1 MSRKVFKQF
10 FYTFIYSKFTY
21 AITCYGSAYQNQT
34 QRVKNLVDRALKLT
48 LNRSTLAPEICKN
61 ERIFNFDMA
70 YRFNCGINMYRILC
84 LGNHN
89 FLATKV
95 LSYQTNHPHGTR
107 SVSNR
112 ILNLPLRRR
121 SKYQRSFLYNG
132 LTWSNL
138 GAPGFF
144 LGVVVCKSCFFFQ
157 LMHEPWSRTRA
168 SSLWDIRQICSICA
182 SHDSLHKQSA
192 VGWAG
197 MFII

>member
-1 MSRKVFKQF
+1 MRKVKQF
-10 FYTFIYSKFTY
+10 IPRSVLKQLYYAFIYSKFTY

-107 SVSNR
+107 SVSNQTF
-112 ILNLPLRRR
+112 
-121 SKYQRSFLYNG
+121 KSFF
-132 LTWSNL
+132 TQ
-138 GAPGFF
+138 A
-144 LGVVVCKSCFFFQ
+144 
-157 LMHEPWSRTRA
+157 
-168 SSLWDIRQICSICA
+168 I
-182 SHDSLHKQSA
+182 
-192 VGWAG
+192 
-197 MFII
+197 